1 MYLSEKIIPW
11 AGRRERDGELA
22 GGQRSGAQP
31 RRGRARTRETREGWL
46 VRELFLNR
54 RAGDL
59 SSDARVTY
67 RPGFFLA
74 RVRIDGFL
82 GPTSIGVTEGRS
94 KSGFSCRY
102 QTVLLTYQGFTRT
115 DTTDR
120 CLIVKISTSVL
131 V

>member
-82 GPTSIGVTEGRS
+82 GATSIGRDGRKIKVRFFLS
-94 KSGFSCRY
+94 ISNGSFDVPRFY
-102 QTVLLTYQGFTRT
+102 TYGHHRSLFN
-115 DTTDR
+115 
-120 CLIVKISTSVL
+120 S
-131 V
+131 